1 MLQYST
7 PNIEN
12 LVRDALTKSVG
23 DALDGALF
31 STTAADASRPAGLLV
46 GVSPLTPSSTTPADE
61 ERLSDLSDLVQAVSA
76 VTGNNP
82 IVLIAAPAQAAS
94 LRLANARIGY
104 EVLASGALADRTVVA
119 VASNA
124 LVSAMDPAPRF
135 ELSKSATVHTEDT
148 SPAQLASVGTPNTVA
163 APMRS
168 MFQSDSSALRLIMEV
183 SWGLRTSGAVAWMQ
197 NVNW

>member
-1 MLQYST
+1 MRT
-7 PNIEN
+7 GPEG
-12 LVRDALTKSVG
+12 RDVASLDDGRQLGWQSCFNKSCGFHWLTRSSKRG
-23 DALDGALF
+23 R
-31 STTAADASRPAGLLV
+31 TAFAARLAIAIRRPQCTRG
-46 GVSPLTPSSTTPADE
+46 
-61 ERLSDLSDLVQAVSA
+61 
-76 VTGNNP
+76 
-82 IVLIAAPAQAAS
+82 AAS

-135 ELSKSATVHTEDT
+135 ELSKSATVHMEDT